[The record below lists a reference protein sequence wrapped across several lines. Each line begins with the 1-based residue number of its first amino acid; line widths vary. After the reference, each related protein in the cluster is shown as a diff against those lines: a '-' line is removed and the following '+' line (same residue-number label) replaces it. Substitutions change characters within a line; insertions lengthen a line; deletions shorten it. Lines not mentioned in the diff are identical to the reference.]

1 VRPKSSPFV
10 KRGLAVLAAAALLGT
25 LGWALWS
32 KPVPVEVAEV
42 GKGPLVVT
50 VDEEGKTRIKDV
62 YAVSAPITGKLVR
75 IALEAGDRVKK
86 DVTVVAVI
94 EPMAPPF
101 LDVRSTRELEAQIE
115 AAKAAVALAEAE
127 VNQAAAELE
136 FAESELKRAGALIGT
151 KAISERAM
159 ERARIDADT
168 RRAALA
174 RAKSNLEVRKRE
186 LESGQARMLGPEEQW
201 KGEVAVGCCVNVR
214 APVSGRVLRLIE
226 ESERVVVAGT
236 PVVEIGDPGDL
247 ELVVELL
254 SVDAVKVREGAAA
267 IVEGWGGPPLTA
279 KVTRVEPSGFT
290 KVSALGIEEQRVRT
304 ILKLQGGGQDGKEG
318 GDQGADHL
326 GHDYRVFVRIEIYET
341 PNALRVP
348 ISALF
353 RKRDQWTVYTLE
365 GGRARAVAVSL
376 GQRNTAFAE
385 VLGGL
390 SEGALVVLHPSDR
403 VADGVRVSR
412 IDEDR

>member
-1 VRPKSSPFV
+1 MRLSSASNV
-10 KRGLAVLAAAALLGT
+10 KRALMGLALAGIVGA
-25 LGWALWS
+25 LGWALWP
-32 KPVPVEVAEV
+32 KPVPVELAEV
-42 GKGPLVVT
+42 RKGPLIVT
-50 VDEEGKTRIKDV
+50 VDEEGKTRIKDI

-75 IALEAGDRVKK
+75 LALEAGDRVKK
-86 DVTVVAVI
+86 DVTIVAVI

-101 LDVRSTRELEAQIE
+101 LDVRTTRELEAQIE

-136 FAESELKRAGALIGT
+136 FAESELKRASALIGT

-159 ERARIDADT
+159 ERAKIDVDT

-174 RAKSNLEVRKRE
+174 RAKSSLEVRRRE
-186 LESGQARMLGPEEQW
+186 LESGQARLISPEEQW
-201 KGEVAVGCCVNVR
+201 KGEVAAGCCVNVR
-214 APVSGRVLRLIE
+214 APASGRVLRLIQ

-236 PVVEIGDPGDL
+236 PVVEIGDPENL

-254 SVDAVKVREGAAA
+254 SADAVKVREGATA
-267 IVEGWGGPPLTA
+267 IVEGWGGPPLAA
-279 KVTRVEPSGFT
+279 KVTRVEPAGFT

-304 ILKLQGGGQDGKEG
+304 ILKLEDRAATAAQQ
-318 GDQGADHL
+318 L
-326 GHDYRVFVRIEIYET
+326 GHDYRVFVKIKVYEA
-341 PNALRVP
+341 PNAVRVP

-353 RKRDQWTVYTLE
+353 RRRDRWMVYTVE
-365 GGRARAVAVSL
+365 RGRARAVPVTL

-390 SEGALVVLHPSDR
+390 AEGAVVILHPSDR
-403 VADGVRVSR
+403 VADSTRVSR
-412 IDEDR
+412 TNEDR